1 MKKTIKIKGMHC
13 ISCEMILEKAFK
25 KMDWVE
31 LISVNHKKAIL
42 ELDIKENIEYEKIK
56 EIIKENNFEVVEQE
70 NNNSW
75 LNLDK
80 ILTNI
85 AIYLWLAVFL
95 YLFSML
101 DLYKYLPDTSSLS
114 LWWALLV
121 WLVASLST
129 CLAITWW
136 IIIWFSRYC
145 DSSKWLYWHAKVQG
159 FFQLWRI
166 VWFFV
171 LWWLLWI
178 VWEVFSISMWMTW
191 ILSFI
196 VWFIF
201 LYMWLNIVWIMPSPT
216 KFWLHMPKSF
226 ANKIESLSK
235 PQYAPIIWALTF
247 FLPCWFTQTMQLLA
261 ISSWSFITWWLIMA
275 VFALWTMPVLFSVW
289 LWSSYFKEKNFD
301 ILNKFIWLILVIF
314 WFMTIS
320 SSYNLLSFTE
330 KQEEKVVVEK
340 QIEKKEII
348 VETINVWH
356 DGWQLDPQTT
366 TIDSTKSY
374 KFVITPDAN
383 GRWCMSTLVI
393 PRINKEIHPVRK
405 GVDIVYELNNLLPWK
420 YPVVCSS
427 MWMRQGEIIVK

>member
-1 MKKTIKIKGMHC
+1 
-13 ISCEMILEKAFK
+13 
-25 KMDWVE
+25 
-31 LISVNHKKAIL
+31 
-42 ELDIKENIEYEKIK
+42 
-56 EIIKENNFEVVEQE
+56 
-70 NNNSW
+70 
-75 LNLDK
+75 
-80 ILTNI
+80 
-85 AIYLWLAVFL
+85 
-95 YLFSML
+95 
-101 DLYKYLPDTSSLS
+101 
-114 LWWALLV
+114 
-121 WLVASLST
+121 
-129 CLAITWW
+129 
-136 IIIWFSRYC
+136 
-145 DSSKWLYWHAKVQG
+145 
-159 FFQLWRI
+159 
-166 VWFFV
+166 
-171 LWWLLWI
+171 
-178 VWEVFSISMWMTW
+178 
-191 ILSFI
+191 
-196 VWFIF
+196 
-201 LYMWLNIVWIMPSPT
+201 
-216 KFWLHMPKSF
+216 
-226 ANKIESLSK
+226 
-235 PQYAPIIWALTF
+235 
-247 FLPCWFTQTMQLLA
+247 
-261 ISSWSFITWWLIMA
+261 MA